1 MSKSYIERRRK
12 LLDPKRYRHLPEV
25 NIIGDN
31 SEIDNIYYT
40 LQIYNDNSNYNTDG
54 NTQDTTPLVIANF
67 SQNRSDCFINKPSD
81 YRVSVT
87 HFNIGS
93 TSLPLQ
99 LVYPKIGTSLQ
110 VPVTEG
116 GFTIS
121 GVETIYEITLD
132 VTYVEIDASISTK
145 TITIPVYWLVSEADQ
160 DLPSFPISVNQLS
173 NEYFWNYSYEYFLN
187 LVNNSINYA
196 IAKIVADNGI
206 TFDDDYP
213 YFSFDANT
221 RLISFNAPLS
231 FQTDIEGNSSI
242 IGGTSWKIQVN
253 EPLYQLLQGMPSIY
267 NLKYQLLVISN
278 QDGSN
283 IIPHYN
289 DIATY
294 TQNSNYI
301 KMTTEYKSIYLWN
314 PVVSI
319 VFTSPYFN
327 IVPELQGL
335 PSITGITS
343 STIVNNADI
352 LNILFEYIIDDRTD
366 PIISGYVDAEYRF
379 TDIVGIQ
386 PESEFHVN
394 AFWKDSFGVLH
405 QFMLRQG
412 GRLKMNILFEK
423 KDSLK

>member
-40 LQIYNDNSNYNTDG
+40 LQIYNDNSNYDTDANTPDV
-54 NTQDTTPLVIANF
+54 TPLVIANF

-81 YRVSVT
+81 YRVSVPY
-87 HFNIGS
+87 FNIGT

-110 VPVTEG
+110 VPITEG
-116 GFTIS
+116 GFTIT
-121 GVETIYEITLD
+121 GVETIYELTLEA
-132 VTYVEIDASISTK
+132 TYGIIPNTVS
-145 TITIPVYWLVSEADQ
+145 ITIPVYWLSSDLHLQ
-160 DLPSFPISVNQLS
+160 LPSFPINVDQLS
-173 NEYFWNYSYEYFLN
+173 DKYFWNYSYEYFLN

-196 IAKIVADNGI
+196 ILKLVNDNTI
-206 TFDDDYP
+206 TFDGDYP
-213 YFSFDANT
+213 YFSFDPNT
-221 RLISFNAPLS
+221 RLVSFNAPLS
-231 FQTDIEGNSSI
+231 FQTDIEGNSTL
-242 IGGTSWKIQVN
+242 IGGTSWKIYVN

-267 NLKYQLLVISN
+267 NLKYQLLVLAN
-278 QDGSN
+278 PDGSN
-283 IIPHYN
+283 IINHYN

-301 KMTTEYKSIYLWN
+301 QMTTEYKSIYLWN
-314 PVVSI
+314 PVVSL

-343 STIVNNADI
+343 NTIVNNADI
-352 LNILFEYIIDDRTD
+352 LNILFEYIIDDRID

-386 PESEFHVN
+386 PESEFHIN
-394 AFWKDSFGVLH
+394 TFWKDSFGVLH
-405 QFMLRQG
+405 QFMLKQG
-412 GRLKMNILFEK
+412 SKLKMNILFEK